1 MDHYCRRCGHH
12 PLARGIPPGDTHE
25 RDYCSQCGEVV
36 YDNPRVIAGAILER
50 EGRLLLCQRGIPPR
64 VGTWTLPAGFMER
77 GESVEEAA
85 HREVWE
91 ETGIDAEILTPYS
104 IFSVPP
110 TNELYIIYRARLR
123 AWNDAPGHETQ
134 AVGWFLPEEIPWDA
148 IFYPAIRQILER
160 YIDEHAGGAY
170 GIYTGSM
177 ESGTIHFMR

>member
-1 MDHYCRRCGHH
+1 MHQYCCHCGQRS
-12 PLARGIPPGDTHE
+12 LSYGIPEGDTHP
-25 RDYCSQCGEVV
+25 RKYCNACGLIY
-36 YDNPRVIAGAILER
+36 YDNPRVIAGAIIEQ

-85 HREVWE
+85 YREVWE
-91 ETGIDAEILTPYS
+91 ETGINAEILSPYS

-110 TNELYIIYRARLR
+110 TNELYIIYRARLKE
-123 AWNDAPGHETQ
+123 WKDTPGHETL
-134 AVGWFLPEEIPWDA
+134 AVKWFNAEDIPWPD

-160 YIDEHAGGAY
+160 YIDEHAGGTY

-177 ESGTIHFMR
+177 ETGTVHFMR

>member
-1 MDHYCRRCGHH
+1 MPHYCCRCGHH
-12 PLARGIPPGDTHE
+12 PLVRRVPDGDTHE
-25 RDYCSQCGEVV
+25 RDCCSTCGYIA

-77 GESVEEAA
+77 GESVEETA

-91 ETGIDAEILTPYS
+91 ETGIHAEILTPYS

-110 TNELYIIYRARLR
+110 TNELYIIYRARLLG
-123 AWNDAPGHETQ
+123 WNDAPGHETQ
-134 AVGWFLPEEIPWDA
+134 AVDWFRAEEIPWDA

-160 YIDEHAGGAY
+160 YIDEHAGGTY